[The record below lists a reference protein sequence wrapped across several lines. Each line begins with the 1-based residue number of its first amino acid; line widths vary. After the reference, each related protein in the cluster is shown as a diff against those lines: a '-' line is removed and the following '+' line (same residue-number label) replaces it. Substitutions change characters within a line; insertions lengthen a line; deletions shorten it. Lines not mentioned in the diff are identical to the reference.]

1 MPHQRLNTCSASSVV
16 GETPAETTVQHRHMP
31 ARNHGVTPPR
41 ARREPRRDAAQAC
54 GDNTATSPWGNH
66 SVTLPCTHGVSQLL
80 RPTWMQRIWDLE
92 TTGGSSHNTATW
104 GWILALPWLVVIAA
118 PGTSP
123 PTARSLPRRK
133 ESACPPASVCSGCIY
148 GPDARCRVN
157 AHTRGSSVRGD
168 MARP

>member
-1 MPHQRLNTCSASSVV
+1 ML
-16 GETPAETTVQHRHMP
+16 
-31 ARNHGVTPPR
+31 PR
-41 ARREPRRDAAQAC
+41 AHREPRRDAAQAC

-157 AHTRGSSVRGD
+157 AHTWVIRAGRHGSAMRRNKPGAHETGPPPSGSQAGGQRTQG
-168 MARP
+168 P